1 MKACLLSGSKH
12 FIGKMS
18 AENVM
23 VAPCSTL
30 WHASVVVS
38 WVPVHLKAEV
48 GSVCVSCE
56 SKKNATC
63 SKW

>member
-1 MKACLLSGSKH
+1 MVKACLLSGSKH

-48 GSVCVSCE
+48 GSVLLE
-56 SKKNATC
+56 L
-63 SKW
+63 